1 MCDVYRPGRG
11 LSVGFERLHGGGSTV
26 LNYWRGTHA
35 TFSIEACR
43 RHREGEGHLLGSV
56 EGRVWRSPRYCNSLI
71 LRSCDMI
78 QYSMGGGQGEGR
90 LEVGS
95 STTQHSIRG
104 TVRTQERGGNGGN
117 GEGL

>member
-1 MCDVYRPGRG
+1 
-11 LSVGFERLHGGGSTV
+11 
-26 LNYWRGTHA
+26 
-35 TFSIEACR
+35 
-43 RHREGEGHLLGSV
+43 
-56 EGRVWRSPRYCNSLI
+56 
-71 LRSCDMI
+71 MI

-104 TVRTQERGGNGGN
+104 TGRTQERGGNGGN